1 MKGVDGLAEVIKRL
15 AGHNKSAQEYHAQR
29 GIINNG
35 KIRIGAVSYPYKA
48 AVDCCTDEGSVV
60 WVLLT
65 KSGTAVIVGA

>member
-15 AGHNKSAQEYHAQR
+15 AGHNKSDQEYHAQR

-48 AVDCCTDEGSVV
+48 EVV
-60 WVLLT
+60 
-65 KSGTAVIVGA
+65 